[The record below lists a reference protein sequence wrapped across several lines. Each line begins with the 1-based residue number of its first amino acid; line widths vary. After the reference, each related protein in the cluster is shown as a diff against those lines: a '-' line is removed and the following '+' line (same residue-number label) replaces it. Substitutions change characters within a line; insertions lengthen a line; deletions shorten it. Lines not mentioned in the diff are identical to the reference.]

1 MEKRLLSACFDV
13 WKSGSFNNLVKN
25 KATVDAHG
33 YVKYS
38 PHCIYTS
45 VNRYGVGVLHIGV
58 GFDVARFDKMGDAR
72 ASTRGTSNST
82 DSRAFSF

>member
-1 MEKRLLSACFDV
+1 MEKRLLSACFDTL
-13 WKSGSFNNLVKN
+13 KSGSFNPVKN

-33 YVKYS
+33 YVIYS

-58 GFDVARFDKMGDAR
+58 GFDVARFDGMGDAR
-72 ASTRGTSNST
+72 ASECGTSNST
-82 DSRAFSF
+82 DSHAFSF

>member
-1 MEKRLLSACFDV
+1 MEKRLLSACFGV

-33 YVKYS
+33 YVIYS
-38 PHCIYTS
+38 PHCICTS
-45 VNRYGVGVLHIGV
+45 VNRYSVGVVHIGV